1 MNRKVRG
8 AFFCAHNIL
17 IARRRKSLNVCLV
30 PTVYKLRDLE
40 TGAPYLV
47 LPGMVTVGRH
57 EDADIQ
63 LADESVSRRHARI
76 QNTESGVFVQDLGS
90 SNGTFVSSVRIAET
104 TPVQLG
110 AEITFGNM
118 RFRLDPEVGSAGT
131 ADEPIPQPRIDWE
144 KLQRGTNKIPSKDSY
159 AAKTKTSP
167 TRVSITESGHLVTV
181 QSAAFPGGAMFPKT
195 TKTPITPT
203 GVPASPPPAPPRAR
217 GVQTEV
223 AGSSSAKLDERPV
236 TPAGPPWLMVLLAG
250 MGIGIIL
257 GLVLARILFVH

>member
-1 MNRKVRG
+1 
-8 AFFCAHNIL
+8 
-17 IARRRKSLNVCLV
+17 V

-47 LPGMVTVGRH
+47 LPGVVTVGRH

-76 QNTESGVFVQDLGS
+76 HNTESGVFVQDLGS
-90 SNGTFVSSVRIAET
+90 SNGTFVSSARISET
-104 TPVQLG
+104 APVLVG
-110 AEITFGNM
+110 MEITFGHM
-118 RFRLDPEVGSAGT
+118 KFRLDPEVGSTGT
-131 ADEPIPQPRIDWE
+131 VDEPIPQPRIDWE

-159 AAKTKTSP
+159 SAKTKTSP

-195 TKTPITPT
+195 TKTPLVPT
-203 GVPASPPPAPPRAR
+203 GVQVAPPPEPPRA
-217 GVQTEV
+217 GGTQTAV
-223 AGSSSAKLDERPV
+223 AGSNALKLEAKPPV
-236 TPAGPPWLMVLLAG
+236 PAGPPWLFVLLAG
-250 MGIGIIL
+250 VAIGIIL